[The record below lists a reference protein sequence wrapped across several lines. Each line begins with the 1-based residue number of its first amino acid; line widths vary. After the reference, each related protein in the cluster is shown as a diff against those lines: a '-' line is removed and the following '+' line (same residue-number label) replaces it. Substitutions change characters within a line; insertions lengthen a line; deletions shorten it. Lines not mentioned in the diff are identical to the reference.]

1 MVCSTKRESIAEA
14 VDVSTNC
21 RRAAKSPSEADDSGG
36 IEEFG
41 QSIGYLLGAISNIL
55 STGGSR
61 FYRHHFGI
69 GLSEWRLMWVLGIE
83 PAITARRASEI
94 MGLDKAAVSRAV
106 AGLERRELLHAT
118 PDPADNRQRLIALSP
133 AGRDLYRRMIVVSR
147 ERQRRLLA
155 PLSDE
160 ERRVLA
166 TLLRRL
172 HAHVASDDP
181 FDPPSML
188 VKTEPNAA

>member
-1 MVCSTKRESIAEA
+1 MSQSIAGSVDASTNRRPGTDRPSAA
-14 VDVSTNC
+14 VD
-21 RRAAKSPSEADDSGG
+21 
-36 IEEFG
+36 

-61 FYRHHFGI
+61 FYRQHFGI

-83 PAITARRASEI
+83 PAITAHRASKI

-106 AGLERRELLHAT
+106 AGLERRGLLDAT

-133 AGRDLYRRMIVVSR
+133 AGSDLYRRMIVVSN

-155 PLSDE
+155 PLSGE
-160 ERRVLA
+160 EQRVLA
-166 TLLRRL
+166 ALLRRL
-172 HAHVASDDP
+172 HAHVARGDA
-181 FDPPSML
+181 FDRQAMPA
-188 VKTEPNAA
+188 KTAASRRAE

>member
-1 MVCSTKRESIAEA
+1 
-14 VDVSTNC
+14 VSTNC
-21 RRAAKSPSEADDSGG
+21 RRDVKSPSEAVEPGG

-69 GLSEWRLMWVLGIE
+69 GLSEWRLMWVLGID

-106 AGLERRELLHAT
+106 AGLEHRGLLQAT

-133 AGRDLYRRMIVVSR
+133 SGSDLYRRMIVVSR
-147 ERQRRLLA
+147 ERQHRLLA

-160 ERRVLA
+160 EQRVLA
-166 TLLRRL
+166 ALLRRL
-172 HAHVASDDP
+172 HAHVASGEL
-181 FDPPSML
+181 FDPPSVL
-188 VKTEPNAA
+188 VKTEPDAVRTRD